1 MRKVHLKEIRTA
13 RVRHP
18 NGGTLEYKIEKF
30 SALGCVWYNVRSEYG
45 IVGRITEYPT
55 LGIQADLAVQSSV
68 QGLRFSNLPGV
79 YKTARAAFISLM
91 TAARLFDD
99 SPCK

>member
-18 NGGTLEYKIEKF
+18 NGDLIEYKIEKF
-30 SALGCVWYNVRSEYG
+30 SALGCVWYNVRSDYG
-45 IVGRITEYPT
+45 IVGRITKYPT
-55 LGIQADLAVQSSV
+55 LGIQADLAIHSSV
-68 QGLRFSNLPGV
+68 QGLRFSNLPGCYQTERV
-79 YKTARAAFISLM
+79 AFIRLM

>member
-1 MRKVHLKEIRTA
+1 MRKVHLKETRIA

-18 NGGTLEYKIEKF
+18 NGDLIEYKIEKF

-45 IVGRITEYPT
+45 IVGRITKYPT
-55 LGIQADLAVQSSV
+55 LGIQADLAIHSSV
-68 QGLRFSNLPGV
+68 QGLRFSNLPGR
-79 YKTARAAFISLM
+79 YQTERAAFISLM

>member
-18 NGGTLEYKIEKF
+18 NGDLVEYKIEKF

-45 IVGRITEYPT
+45 IVGRITKYPT
-55 LGIQADLAVQSSV
+55 LGIQADLAIHSSV
-68 QGLRFSNLPGV
+68 QGLRFSNLPGCYQTERV
-79 YKTARAAFISLM
+79 AFIRLM